1 VNLEYFFKKLLVKGY
16 LKASMGQKGLFDL
29 HITNSNMSVSTVLGN
44 HNRNYAHSQSENVEF
59 SAQNFQDSSD
69 NQSVHDNIK
78 SKYVQFINRAIE
90 NEMIDNSYNGLIG
103 CLRSEIESTFDT
115 TPNSQSDMVVKNK
128 RSHLTVTLKRSLTWL
143 DDSSNAQRKIQYVV
157 FRQNKSGN
165 GYKLKV
171 KVVLAKHPSWNS
183 DVIANDSYQQINVK
197 NVHFFA
203 KKIVATAVM
212 ERVTLQN
219 GEYKFNVEDANIDM
233 EGFKYDLGK
242 FNQVGDTNQ
251 RLSLEVGQNLQKIIE
266 NGMSA
271 ALKHQLYQQQQM
283 CQQNSNDCVKCNQ

>member
-1 VNLEYFFKKLLVKGY
+1 
-16 LKASMGQKGLFDL
+16 MGQKGLFDL
-29 HITNSNMSVSTVLGN
+29 QIINSNMSVSTVLGN
-44 HNRNYAHSQSENVEF
+44 HNRNYAHSQSENVQF

-78 SKYVQFINRAIE
+78 SKYVQFVNRAIE
-90 NEMIDNSYNGLIG
+90 NEMIDNSYSGLIG
-103 CLRSEIESTFDT
+103 CLRSEIESTFDMTPT
-115 TPNSQSDMVVKNK
+115 TQSDMVIENKKSQLTVTFK
-128 RSHLTVTLKRSLTWL
+128 RSHTWL
-143 DDSSNAQRKIQYVV
+143 DDSSSTQRKIQYVA

-171 KVVLAKHPSWNS
+171 KIVLAKQPTWDS
-183 DVIANDSYQQINVK
+183 DVIANDAHQQINVK
-197 NVHFFA
+197 NVHFSA

-212 ERVTLQN
+212 ERITLQN
-219 GEYKFNVEDANIDM
+219 GEYKFNVEDANINM
-233 EGFKYDLGK
+233 EGFKYDIGK
-242 FNQVGDTNQ
+242 FNQVRDTNQ

-283 CQQNSNDCVKCNQ
+283 CQQNVKDCVKCNQ